1 MLVVAAIVRREFQ
14 VQRRYP
20 LSMINLVLLTP
31 LYEMALPAL
40 LLGSAFL
47 VNGSA
52 VGLATMAGTDD
63 LAGWLGLGLLAAS
76 LLVGAVW
83 GVSGTLKS
91 DRDTGVLEHSFAT
104 PVPRESFVVGAVL
117 TGTLFTLVAS
127 GVLLAFAI
135 GFLGASYR
143 LTGVL
148 LSVPVVL
155 VMLLGN
161 CGFGYLTGA
170 ATLRLRRP
178 DSLVDPLTT
187 LASVFSGITFP
198 LTVLPP
204 LIRPLTY
211 VLPTTWGLDIIRHLS
226 LGTTPLLPLPYE
238 VVGLA
243 VTSTAFL
250 LVGRW
255 AFVRAERQVTTAG
268 TLTQF

>member
-1 MLVVAAIVRREFQ
+1 MRREFQ

-20 LSMINLVLLTP
+20 ISMINLVLLTP
-31 LYEMALPAL
+31 LYELALPAL

-52 VGLATMAGTDD
+52 VGLATMAGTHD
-63 LAGWLGLGLLAAS
+63 LAGWLGLGLLVAS
-76 LLVGAVW
+76 VLVGAVW
-83 GVSGTLKS
+83 GVSGTLQS
-91 DRDTGVLEHSFAT
+91 DRNTGVLEHSFAT
-104 PVPRESFVVGAVL
+104 PVPREAFVIGAVL
-117 TGTLFTLVAS
+117 AGTLFALVAS
-127 GVLLAFAI
+127 GVLLAIAI

-148 LSVPVVL
+148 LGVPVLL

-170 ATLRLRRP
+170 ATLALRRP
-178 DSLVDPLTT
+178 DSLVEPLTT

-204 LIRPLTY
+204 VIQPLTY
-211 VLPTTWGLDIIRHLS
+211 ALPTTWALDLIRHLS
-226 LGTTPLLPLPYE
+226 LDTEPLLPLPYE

-243 VTSTAFL
+243 GTSMAFL

-255 AFVRAERQVTTAG
+255 VFVRAERQVTTAG